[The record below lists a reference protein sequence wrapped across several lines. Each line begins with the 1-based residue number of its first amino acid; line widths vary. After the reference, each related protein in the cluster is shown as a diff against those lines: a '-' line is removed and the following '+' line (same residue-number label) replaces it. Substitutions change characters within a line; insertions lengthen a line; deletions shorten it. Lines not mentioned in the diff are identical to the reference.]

1 MHFPSIEGTFS
12 VITFTR
18 SFWGKKKVVFVV
30 EEEVMG
36 RLAGGGEG
44 GEGCPLGKNCQVLR
58 DGIPQT
64 LCGLIGMIAI

>member
-44 GEGCPLGKNCQVLR
+44 GEVGEILR
-58 DGIPQT
+58 CWSKGPNIQ
-64 LCGLIGMIAI
+64 L